1 MRSTRRRG
9 KQTNE
14 HQHPSSTHAV
24 HQAKVSSATNLLNK
38 DISEGGLIIYDK
50 REKELVSKINFRGQ
64 NKKEKYIEMV
74 AYHFEF
80 VFDLCIA
87 ACNNVS
93 ENPGFE
99 TCL

>member
-1 MRSTRRRG
+1 MYIVCGFNPTPHVANFLS
-9 KQTNE
+9 
-14 HQHPSSTHAV
+14 
-24 HQAKVSSATNLLNK
+24 K
-38 DISEGGLIIYDK
+38 DISEGGQMIYNK
-50 REKELVSKINFRGQ
+50 REKELLSKINFRGQ
-64 NKKEKYIEMV
+64 TVKEKYIKMA

-99 TCL
+99 TCFI